1 MSICNF
7 SATETM
13 RLLRQRQISSVE
25 VVQAYLARIDTFN
38 PSLNAFVTLDPQGA
52 LEAARKADEHPSSGA
67 LHGLPVAIKDLSY
80 TAGMRTTCGS
90 LTLKDYV
97 PQEDSI
103 SVTRIRQ
110 AGGIILG
117 KTNTP
122 EFGYKGITNNRLFGL
137 TRNPWNLERHSGGSS
152 GGSASAVAAN
162 LAPLA
167 EGTDGAGSIRI
178 PASFCGVVGFKP
190 SFAMVPRYPIP
201 DLYYTLSHTGPLART
216 VQDASLLFEVLA
228 GESPHDDL
236 SMSPH
241 DWPKKANQK
250 LKVAYSPT
258 LNFATP
264 EPQVEALVR
273 QAAEAFRDLGYEL
286 QEANPPIPK
295 DPEYIELHIWNT
307 VYASRYAPLKPEF
320 AELLT
325 PEMVDI
331 IKEGMQLPAYIYCQD
346 SIERTKLYYVMDRFF
361 EEYDL
366 LLTPTMPLEAF
377 DSKLERP
384 AQVGGRPITTL
395 FGWTPYT
402 YPFNLTGQPA
412 LSLPAGLGPQG
423 LPLGLQIIGPRGS
436 DRLILEVGRRF
447 EELRPFPI
455 SPLAQQS

>member
-1 MSICNF
+1 M
-7 SATETM
+7 
-13 RLLRQRQISSVE
+13 
-25 VVQAYLARIDTFN
+25 
-38 PSLNAFVTLDPQGA
+38 
-52 LEAARKADEHPSSGA
+52 
-67 LHGLPVAIKDLSY
+67 
-80 TAGMRTTCGS
+80 
-90 LTLKDYV
+90 
-97 PQEDSI
+97 
-103 SVTRIRQ
+103 
-110 AGGIILG
+110 
-117 KTNTP
+117 
-122 EFGYKGITNNRLFGL
+122 
-137 TRNPWNLERHSGGSS
+137 
-152 GGSASAVAAN
+152 
-162 LAPLA
+162 
-167 EGTDGAGSIRI
+167 
-178 PASFCGVVGFKP
+178 
-190 SFAMVPRYPIP
+190 
-201 DLYYTLSHTGPLART
+201 
-216 VQDASLLFEVLA
+216 
-228 GESPHDDL
+228 
-236 SMSPH
+236 
-241 DWPKKANQK
+241 
-250 LKVAYSPT
+250 KVAYSPT